1 MARQFVD
8 MSRIRIEGLLAA
20 FPKLM
25 GTGNKQHTFIETET
39 VRYVYQPMEALFLLL
54 ITNKGRFVQK
64 RSLLLVVNTIYEGL
78 QMQTC
83 YTHRKD
89 VNIRAAVSAI
99 NLAQAVIV
107 CHYALA
113 EVYLHSHQHT

>member
-64 RSLLLVVNTIYEGL
+64 RSLLLVVNAIYDGFADL
-78 QMQTC
+78 QMIMMCTNSSCDEQWAWCSVCRCTA
-83 YTHRKD
+83 H
-89 VNIRAAVSAI
+89 SARR
-99 NLAQAVIV
+99 
-107 CHYALA
+107 
-113 EVYLHSHQHT
+113 